1 MSSRISVFGCGWLG
15 FPLAK
20 SLLENGLSVKGST
33 TSDEKLQELKSN
45 GIQPFL
51 LKLEEL
57 PNDILDFLSSE
68 ILIINIP
75 SKNVEGFNNLIPF
88 IEKSL
93 VKKVLFI
100 SSTSVYEPSDSII
113 TEETGLR
120 DCPLKDIEELFQKN
134 ENFETTI
141 LRFSGLLGYQRKPG
155 NWFKNG
161 KIIPNP
167 EGVVNMIH
175 QDDCISIIEKIIS
188 NNCWNDTYNAA
199 TDSHPSRR
207 NFYTKAFQDV
217 GNNAPI
223 FNEEDKKTIKI
234 IGNNKVK
241 KELKFEFKYSDL
253 LNLPI
258 D

>member
-1 MSSRISVFGCGWLG
+1 MRTTISIFGCGWLG

-20 SLLENGLSVKGST
+20 SFLNNDFSVKGST
-33 TSDEKLQELKSN
+33 TSNEKLQDLKTI

-51 LKLEEL
+51 VKLEEL
-57 PNDILDFLSSE
+57 PTTILEFLNAE
-68 ILIINIP
+68 ILIVNIP
-75 SKNVEGFNNLIPF
+75 SKNIEGFKNLIPF
-88 IEKSL
+88 IEKSPI
-93 VKKVLFI
+93 KKVLFI
-100 SSTSVYEPSDSII
+100 SSTSVYGPSESII
-113 TEETGLR
+113 NEQTNLR

-134 ENFETTI
+134 EYFETTI

-155 NWFKNG
+155 NWFKNC

-188 NNCWNDTYNAA
+188 NNYWNNTFNAA

-207 NFYTKAFQDV
+207 NFYTKAFKDV
-217 GNNAPI
+217 GNNTPI

-234 IGNNKVK
+234 IGNQKVK
-241 KELKFEFKYSDL
+241 KELNFDFKYPDL
-253 LNLPI
+253 LNLPK